1 LKTVLS
7 SFLEIVIH
15 NINEQIMRAKI
26 LARVLAHRSVP
37 EPAVAC
43 QLCML
48 RATTTLGSGWLVA
61 FRPQVET

>member
-1 LKTVLS
+1 
-7 SFLEIVIH
+7 
-15 NINEQIMRAKI
+15 MRAKI